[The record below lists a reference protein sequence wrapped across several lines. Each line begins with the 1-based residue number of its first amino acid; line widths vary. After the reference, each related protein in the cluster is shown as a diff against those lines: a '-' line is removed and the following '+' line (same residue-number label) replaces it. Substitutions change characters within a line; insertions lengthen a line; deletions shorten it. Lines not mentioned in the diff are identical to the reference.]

1 LDCPKCGQNVRPTAN
16 ECPTCGNDFTLTPR
30 DYRSSFIK
38 FARRHFKLSEQLEI
52 AIVGVAIGTVSLL
65 LPWDSGFVWSGDTV
79 VAQNA
84 MNIFDLFAAND
95 LVIVLGASLFVAG
108 MLLFILNRWFVIFQF
123 IGMMVLSFTMSSF
136 MISKLPSQLDPYN
149 NFRYETGLAIGYF
162 LGWLSI
168 LILGTMLIVRNRRT

>member
-1 LDCPKCGQNVRPTAN
+1 M
-16 ECPTCGNDFTLTPR
+16 
-30 DYRSSFIK
+30 
-38 FARRHFKLSEQLEI
+38 
-52 AIVGVAIGTVSLL
+52 GVAIGTVSLL

-95 LVIVLGASLFVAG
+95 LAIVLGASLFVAG

-136 MISKLPSQLDPYN
+136 VISKLPSLLDPYN

-168 LILGTMLIVRNRRT
+168 LILGTMLIDEKQKDITKKGKKQLPPSELVDSELAGQVGFNARDRPGFPPGHI